1 MNISIILAA
10 GEGTRMKSK
19 LPKVLHKICGKPIL
33 EYVIN
38 ASKGADVEKNVVII
52 GHGGDKVTEHF
63 QEGQVFFENQPIGE
77 DAPYGTGYAVMQG
90 IKHIQDDSKVV
101 VLCGDTPLI
110 TKDTINRLFDYHN
123 KGEYVCT
130 VLTALLDDPTGYG
143 RIVRDDIGNISKI
156 VEEKD
161 TSEEEAKIREINS
174 GIYCFNGK
182 MLKYGLNNID
192 DDNAQG
198 EFYLTDVIEI
208 LKDEEYNVG
217 AYTINDPA
225 EIHGINNRLQL
236 SLSEKIMRKRI
247 NEGHM
252 LNGVTMID
260 PDSTYIEEGVSIGS
274 DTIVYPNTFIEGDTT
289 IGNDCVIRSHCR
301 IVNSRIDHEVVI
313 ESSLIEDSIV
323 KCGTNIGPNAHLR
336 PKSHVGKNV
345 KIGNFVETKNSTIGD
360 NSKAGHLAYI
370 GDAVVGEN
378 VNIGCGVIFVNYNGK
393 DKQITKVGDNA
404 FIGSNS
410 NLIAPLNIQDWAYV
424 AAGST
429 INKDVEEGA
438 LSIARAQQVN
448 KLNWVEKS
456 GIKKKEK

>member
-38 ASKGADVEKNVVII
+38 ASKDANVQKNVVII
-52 GHGGDKVTEHF
+52 GHGGDKVTEYYKDKD
-63 QEGQVFFENQPIGE
+63 VFFENQPIGE
-77 DAPYGTGYAVMQG
+77 GAPYGTGYAVMQAIG
-90 IKHIQDDSKVV
+90 HIQDDSTVL

-110 TKDTINRLFDYHN
+110 TKDTIDRLFDYHN
-123 KGEYVCT
+123 KGGYVCT

-143 RIVRDDIGNISKI
+143 RILRDKVGNISRI
-156 VEEKD
+156 VEQKD
-161 TSEEEAKIREINS
+161 TTKEERQINEINS

-182 MLKYGLNNID
+182 MLKHGLENIND
-192 DDNAQG
+192 NNAQG

-208 LKDEEYNVG
+208 LKHEGYNVG
-217 AYTINDPA
+217 AYIINDPT
-225 EIHGINNRLQL
+225 EIHGINNRVQL
-236 SLSEKIMRKRI
+236 SFSEEIMRKRI
-247 NEGHM
+247 NERHM

-260 PDSTYIEEGVSIGS
+260 PNSTYIEEGVRIGS
-274 DTIVYPNTFIEGDTT
+274 DTIIYPNTFIEGTST
-289 IGNDCVIRSHCR
+289 IGNECVIRSNSR
-301 IVNSRIDHEVVI
+301 IMNSRIDNNVVI

-323 KCGTNIGPNAHLR
+323 GSGAMIGPNAHLR
-336 PKSHVGKNV
+336 PKSTIGKNV
-345 KIGNFVETKNSTIGD
+345 KIGNFVETKNSTLGD

-370 GDAVVGEN
+370 GDAEVGEN

-393 DKQITKVGDNA
+393 DKQITKVGNNA

-410 NLIAPLNIQDWAYV
+410 NLVAPVNIQDWAYI

-438 LSIARAQQVN
+438 LSIARAHQVN
-448 KLNWVEKS
+448 KLNWVEKKDF
-456 GIKKKEK
+456 KK

>member
-38 ASKGADVEKNVVII
+38 ASEGANVQKNVVII
-52 GHGGDKVTEHF
+52 GHGGDKVTDYFKDKE
-63 QEGQVFFENQPIGE
+63 VFFENQPIGE

-90 IKHIQDDSKVV
+90 IKHIEDDSRVL

-110 TKDTINRLFDYHN
+110 RKETINRLFNYHN
-123 KGEYVCT
+123 EGGYVCT

-143 RIVRDDIGNISKI
+143 RIVRDEVGNISRI
-156 VEEKD
+156 VEQKD
-161 TSEEEAKIREINS
+161 TSEEERQINEINS
-174 GIYCFNGK
+174 GIYCFSGK
-182 MLKYGLNNID
+182 MLKHGLENID

-208 LKDEEYNVG
+208 LKDEGYNVG
-217 AYTINDPA
+217 AYVIKDHR
-225 EIHGINNRLQL
+225 EIHGINNRVQL
-236 SLSEKIMRKRI
+236 CLSEKIMRRRI
-247 NEGHM
+247 NDGHM
-252 LNGVTMID
+252 LNGVSMID
-260 PDSTYIEEGVSIGS
+260 PDSTYIEEGVKIES
-274 DTIVYPNTFIEGDTT
+274 DTIIFPNTFIEGDTT
-289 IGNDCVIRSHCR
+289 IGSDCVIRSNCR
-301 IVNSRIDHEVVI
+301 IVNSRIDDRVVI
-313 ESSLIEDSIV
+313 ESSLIEDSTV
-323 KCGTNIGPNAHLR
+323 QSGTTIGPNAHLR
-336 PKSHVGKNV
+336 PNSHVGRNV
-345 KIGNFVETKNSTIGD
+345 KIGNFVEIKNSTIGD

-370 GDAVVGEN
+370 GDAVVGDN

-410 NLIAPLNIQDWAYV
+410 NLVAPVNIQNWAYV

-448 KLNWVEKS
+448 KLDWVEKS
-456 GIKKKEK
+456 GFKK

>member
-38 ASKGADVEKNVVII
+38 ASKGANVEKNVVII
-52 GHGGDKVTEHF
+52 GHGGDKVTDYFKES
-63 QEGQVFFENQPIGE
+63 QVLFKSQPIGE

-90 IKHIQDDSKVV
+90 IEHIHDDSTVL

-110 TKDTINRLFDYHN
+110 TKETIDRLFDYHN
-123 KGEYVCT
+123 KGGYVST

-143 RIVRDDIGNISKI
+143 RILRDEIGNISRI
-156 VEEKD
+156 VEQKD
-161 TSEEEAKIREINS
+161 TSEEERQINEINS

-182 MLKYGLNNID
+182 MLKYGLEKID
-192 DDNAQG
+192 DNNAQG

-208 LKDEEYNVG
+208 LKHEGYNVG
-217 AYTINDPA
+217 AYIIKDPT
-225 EIHGINNRLQL
+225 EIHGINNRVQL
-236 SLSEKIMRKRI
+236 SYSEEIMRKRI

-260 PDSTYIEEGVSIGS
+260 PSSTYIEEGVRIGS
-274 DTIVYPNTFIEGDTT
+274 DTIIFPNTFIEGDTT
-289 IGNDCVIRSHCR
+289 IGSECVVRSNSR
-301 IVNSRIDHEVVI
+301 IVNSKIDDNVVI
-313 ESSLIEDSIV
+313 ESSLIEESIV
-323 KCGTNIGPNAHLR
+323 ESGATIGPNAHLR
-336 PKSHVGKNV
+336 PKSNIGKNV

-370 GDAVVGEN
+370 GDAEVGEN

-393 DKQITKVGDNA
+393 DKQISKVGNNA

-410 NLIAPLNIQDWAYV
+410 NLVAPVNIHTPYGFTYIYIDF
-424 AAGST
+424 SIT
-429 INKDVEEGA
+429 KMCNLT
-438 LSIARAQQVN
+438 LSKWNPYFIRYFFC
-448 KLNWVEKS
+448 
-456 GIKKKEK
+456 